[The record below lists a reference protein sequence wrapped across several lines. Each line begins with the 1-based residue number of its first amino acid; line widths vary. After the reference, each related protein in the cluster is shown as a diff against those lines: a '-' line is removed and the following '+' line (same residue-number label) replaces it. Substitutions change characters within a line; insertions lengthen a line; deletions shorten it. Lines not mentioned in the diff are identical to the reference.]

1 MGQRVQASI
10 KFVALKP
17 GRPCAHDHAG
27 YMTRTREIAPLPS
40 TFISPSGV
48 YRLLRS
54 WHAWDSL
61 SASCRHHKQLRQ
73 AQQVVSCH
81 CPVMCRLFTGPNYVC
96 ATRHKC
102 IECSARIRPSAAT
115 PGFHTRRLP
124 AAIPGSSV
132 KAMTQGFVRASRI
145 LQKKHAESRY
155 GMEVKYAWV
164 KAAQATKA
172 TAKNPSPAKLAAAP
186 IAGRSQR
193 ARMACCASAM
203 APSISA
209 TWITASPPK

>member
-1 MGQRVQASI
+1 MCVQPAINVSNAVPGSGRPQQRQAST
-10 KFVALKP
+10 
-17 GRPCAHDHAG
+17 RDDCA
-27 YMTRTREIAPLPS
+27 
-40 TFISPSGV
+40 
-48 YRLLRS
+48 
-54 WHAWDSL
+54 
-61 SASCRHHKQLRQ
+61 
-73 AQQVVSCH
+73 
-81 CPVMCRLFTGPNYVC
+81 
-96 ATRHKC
+96 
-102 IECSARIRPSAAT
+102 
-115 PGFHTRRLP
+115 

-132 KAMTQGFVRASRI
+132 KPMTQGFVRASRI

-209 TWITASPPK
+209 PWITASPPK